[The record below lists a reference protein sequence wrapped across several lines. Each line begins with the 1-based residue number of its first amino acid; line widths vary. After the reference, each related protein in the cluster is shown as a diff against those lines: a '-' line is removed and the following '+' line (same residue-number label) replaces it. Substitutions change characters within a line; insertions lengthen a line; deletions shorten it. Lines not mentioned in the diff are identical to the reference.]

1 MTGFDRDLF
10 HLLNGVL
17 VHPWLDSLMPF
28 VTSARNLRPVVILLA
43 VVLAVRPD
51 RRWRLAALSLV
62 LSLAAADLIA
72 SQLLKPLIG
81 RERPCHVIEGVRLLV
96 GCGGRNGF
104 PSNHAANAGALAAAL
119 GLFFPRTL
127 LVTIPAA
134 LLIAWSRVYVG
145 VHYPADALAGLLLGG
160 LAGTGVALATQR
172 LGHRFIRPPARE
184 TGS

>member
-1 MTGFDRDLF
+1 MTGLDRELF

-28 VTSARNLRPVVILLA
+28 VTSTRNLRPVVILLA
-43 VVLAVRPD
+43 IVLAVRPD

-62 LSLAAADLIA
+62 LSLVAADVIA

-81 RERPCHVIEGVRLLV
+81 RERPCHVLEGVRLLV

-104 PSNHAANAGALAAAL
+104 PSNHAANAGAVAAAL

-127 LVTIPAA
+127 RVTVPLA
-134 LLIAWSRVYVG
+134 LLVAWSRVYVG
-145 VHYPADALAGLLLGG
+145 VHYPADALAGLLLGA
-160 LAGTGVALATQR
+160 LAGTGVALAAQR
-172 LGHRFIRPPARE
+172 IGRRIGQSAAHE
-184 TGS
+184 TGP